1 MAGWRALCEFKVLL
15 DGKVVLTDIVYV
27 RAKNGKLLLKDVLGI
42 VRELDDCEI
51 VEVDV
56 PNERL
61 VLRYKVSEG

>member
-1 MAGWRALCEFKVLL
+1 MCEFKVLL

-42 VRELDDCEI
+42 VRELDNCEI